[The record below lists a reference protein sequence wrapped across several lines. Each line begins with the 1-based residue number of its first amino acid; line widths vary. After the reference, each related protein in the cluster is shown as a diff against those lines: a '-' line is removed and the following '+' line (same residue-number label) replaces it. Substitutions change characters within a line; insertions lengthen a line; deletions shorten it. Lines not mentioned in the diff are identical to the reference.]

1 MTRYSDATG
10 ERFGKW
16 TVIADNGNR
25 NTKVRRVS
33 VLCDCGREF
42 ERCYRTLLRGR
53 STACT
58 HCGKETHG
66 RRHHRLYGTWKGM
79 MERCYYEKHNRY
91 HKYGAIGI
99 DVYKPWHD
107 VKTYIEWVE
116 ANLGEKVDGMS
127 IDRIDNSRG
136 YYPDNIRWADAK
148 TQANNRGGKNG
159 S

>member
-1 MTRYSDATG
+1 MQSLWTNIRETDKRTKWREKIVLATCG
-10 ERFGKW
+10 G
-16 TVIADNGNR
+16 
-25 NTKVRRVS
+25 
-33 VLCDCGREF
+33 CGRDF
-42 ERCYRTLLRGR
+42 EIVSRILKAGRT
-53 STACT
+53 SSCK
-58 HCGKETHG
+58 HCSKETHG
-66 RRHHRLYGTWKGM
+66 YRHHRLYKTWQGM
-79 MERCYYEKHNRY
+79 MQRCYYEKSARY
-91 HKYGAIGI
+91 HIYGAIGI

-116 ANLGEKVDGMS
+116 ANLGCKVEGMS